1 MGVLGGCGS
10 TQTSTIPPIQQI
22 VFSPRI
28 PISAVSLSHPHFLPL
43 PLPFFLVPLPK
54 GGVFSLSLCTPHP
67 LMPCLALPWPLP
79 PSSQEWLCLLICP
92 TTSPLPCSRFFWKA
106 PQPNPAPAKVTGP
119 PASSGTPWA
128 RAGGAWSP
136 HHTHTHR
143 LAAKPIYTSP
153 RGCQWRNVR
162 THSKAANR
170 AAGGSPPSP
179 AERQELGLSA
189 SLHPVPHCRE
199 WEHTSGIWPRL
210 VSPLLL
216 QVNSARKTLE

>member
-1 MGVLGGCGS
+1 MGAPR
-10 TQTSTIPPIQQI
+10 PPPFPPSNRLCFLQG
-22 VFSPRI
+22 FPSLLCPFPT
-28 PISAVSLSHPHFLPL
+28 PISCLFPCP
-43 PLPFFLVPLPK
+43 
-54 GGVFSLSLCTPHP
+54 FSLFLCLKEECSPFP
-67 LMPCLALPWPLP
+67 CALPIPSCLALPWPLS

-92 TTSPLPCSRFFWKA
+92 TTSPLPCSCFFWKA
-106 PQPNPAPAKVTGP
+106 PQPNPAPAEVTAP

-136 HHTHTHR
+136 HHTHTQTCSKAN
-143 LAAKPIYTSP
+143 LYLPPWLS
-153 RGCQWRNVR
+153 QWRNVR